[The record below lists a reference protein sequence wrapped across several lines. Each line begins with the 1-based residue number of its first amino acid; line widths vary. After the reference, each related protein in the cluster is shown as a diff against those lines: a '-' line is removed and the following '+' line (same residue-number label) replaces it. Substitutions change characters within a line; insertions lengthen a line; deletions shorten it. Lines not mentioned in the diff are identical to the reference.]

1 MAAAQ
6 RRDGFAAAFERHE
19 AHLLEVHA
27 GRLAVRAAFI
37 QSWLPTVPPAP
48 STILVG
54 SCLKASIR
62 LFRSV
67 YGESLRTTATP

>member
-1 MAAAQ
+1 MAPRNAVTASPPPSKATKRIFLKSTPAA
-6 RRDGFAAAFERHE
+6 
-19 AHLLEVHA
+19 
-27 GRLAVRAAFI
+27 LAVSAAFI

-62 LFRSV
+62 PFRSV

>member
-1 MAAAQ
+1 MKSTPAA
-6 RRDGFAAAFERHE
+6 
-19 AHLLEVHA
+19 
-27 GRLAVRAAFI
+27 LAVSAAFI

-62 LFRSV
+62 PLRSV
-67 YGESLRTTATP
+67 